1 MGFLRDVRLIP
12 VVLVATACLFALKV
26 SGLILNG
33 GYTLGERMAANADQ
47 NSLKI
52 TTAASVPAV
61 MPIVRAGEEPG
72 APKTVPQPWAKE
84 MFNFG
89 DVTGSVGG
97 DKKKDEAKDAKDGK
111 DNKGGEAATGAKDNN
126 KDGKKEAAKTPAP
139 PQKMPGV
146 EVPLQPAL
154 PAGERAIL
162 SSLQGRREQLDQ
174 RSRELDMREN
184 LLKAAEKRLEARVAE
199 LRGME
204 ARIKGAETK
213 RTEDNANRFKGIV
226 AMYEA
231 MKPKDAARIFD
242 GLDQRILVEVATN
255 MKPQAMSAI
264 LAQMKS
270 ENAERLTVELAGRND
285 AHVANST
292 DSLPQIQGKPTP

>member
-52 TTAASVPAV
+52 TTASSVPV
-61 MPIVRAGEEPG
+61 VTPIVHAGETPAEPK
-72 APKTVPQPWAKE
+72 AAPQPWAKE

-97 DKKKDEAKDAKDGK
+97 DKKKDESKDAKDGK
-111 DNKGGEAATGAKDNN
+111 DNKSGDAAKDSKDGH
-126 KDGKKEAAKTPAP
+126 KDGKTEAAKTPAP

-154 PAGERAIL
+154 PSGERAIL

-174 RSRELDMREN
+174 RSRELDMRES

-199 LRGME
+199 LRTME
-204 ARIKGAETK
+204 SRIKGAETR

-285 AHVANST
+285 AHVVNST

>member
-47 NSLKI
+47 GSLKI
-52 TTAASVPAV
+52 TTAASVPPV
-61 MPIVRAGEEPG
+61 TPIVHAGEEPK
-72 APKTVPQPWAKE
+72 AAPQPWAKE

-97 DKKKDEAKDAKDGK
+97 DKKKDESKDAKDGK
-111 DNKGGEAATGAKDNN
+111 DTKSGEAAKDNN
-126 KDGKKEAAKTPAP
+126 KDDKKEAAKVPAP

-174 RSRELDMREN
+174 RSRELDMRES

-213 RTEDNANRFKGIV
+213 RSEDNANRFKGIV

-242 GLDQRILVEVATN
+242 GLDQRILVEVATH

>member
-33 GYTLGERMAANADQ
+33 GYTLGERMAANADR

-61 MPIVRAGEEPG
+61 TPIVRAGEEPK
-72 APKTVPQPWAKE
+72 APPQPWAKE

-89 DVTGSVGG
+89 GDVTGSVGG
-97 DKKKDEAKDAKDGK
+97 DKKADESKDAKEG
-111 DNKGGEAATGAKDNN
+111 KGGETAKAAKDSKDK
-126 KDGKKEAAKTPAP
+126 KDGKKVAAKTPAG
-139 PQKMPGV
+139 PQKMPDV

-162 SSLQGRREQLDQ
+162 SSLQERREQLDR
-174 RSRELDMREN
+174 RSRELDMRED

-204 ARIKGAETK
+204 AKIKGAETK

-231 MKPKDAARIFD
+231 MKAKDAARIFD

-264 LAQMKS
+264 LAQMKP
-270 ENAERLTVELAGRND
+270 ENAERLTVELAGRDD
-285 AHVANST
+285 AHMANST
-292 DSLPQIQGKPTP
+292 DSLPQIRGRPTP